1 MSNEEEQ
8 GIKEDEVFSIMR
20 DAKPKE
26 FGMGAKWST
35 ADSLALRLN
44 LERVVIRSSPVV
56 AITGQKGGGVL

>member
-1 MSNEEEQ
+1 MLNEEDSIE
-8 GIKEDEVFSIMR
+8 EDKVFKLMR

-44 LERVVIRSSPVV
+44 LERVVIRSSSVIT
-56 AITGQKGGGVL
+56 ITGQKGGGVL